1 MEDAPLTTNTTP
13 GGDAVA
19 ARSART
25 AVVPS
30 AAPSSAAP
38 SAPRTLVSTG
48 IGNAAEWY
56 DWAIYATF
64 APFFSKQLFNPAD
77 ATSAILST
85 LAIFAVGFV
94 ARPFGGFVFG
104 WIGDKVGRK
113 TSMTLAVG
121 LASLGSLLIGVAPTF
136 GAVGAMASLVLL
148 VARLIQG
155 LAHGGEL
162 PSSQTYLSEMAPRER
177 RGFWSTL
184 IYFSGTLGIVAGT
197 LMGAVLTS
205 ALSKTQM
212 AEFGWRIP
220 FFVGAAL
227 GLYGLVMR
235 ARMPETE
242 AFEGIAEGTGRE
254 GRAGRPSLWKSVVEH
269 RKQAFQVIGMTVGLT
284 VIYYLWAVVAPTYA
298 STSLK
303 IDAGQALWA
312 GIVAN
317 LVFLAALPFWGRL
330 SDRIGRKPVMI
341 AGAAGS
347 ALLHF
352 PMTWLLHDSAWQL
365 AVSMSVML
373 FFIAAGAA
381 IAPAAY
387 AELFPA
393 HIRTV
398 GVGVPY
404 SICVALFGGTAPYL
418 QTLFTDVVKQPWMFN
433 VYAVALMIVSILV
446 VMTLPETKGKDL
458 SD

>member
-1 MEDAPLTTNTTP
+1 MSANTDST
-13 GGDAVA
+13 
-19 ARSART
+19 RT
-25 AVVPS
+25 AGPAVVVPS
-30 AAPSSAAP
+30 AR
-38 SAPRTLVSTG
+38 RTLVSTG

-64 APFFSKQLFNPAD
+64 APFFSKELFNPAD

-104 WIGDKVGRK
+104 WIGDRLGRK

-121 LASLGSLLIGVAPTF
+121 LASVGSLLIGIAPTF
-136 GAVGAMASLVLL
+136 GAVGAVASLVLL

-197 LMGAVLTS
+197 LMGAVLTGV
-205 ALSKTQM
+205 LSKAQM
-212 AEFGWRIP
+212 AAFGWRIP
-220 FFVGAAL
+220 FIVGAVI

-242 AFEGIAEGTGRE
+242 AFEGIKGEAEAARE
-254 GRAGRPSLWKSVVEH
+254 GRAPSLWKSIVEH

-298 STSLK
+298 ATSLK

-312 GIVAN
+312 GIAAN
-317 LVFLAALPFWGRL
+317 LVFLAALPFWGKL
-330 SDRIGRKPVMI
+330 SDRIGRKPVLIM
-341 AGAAGS
+341 GAAGS

-352 PMTWLLHDSAWQL
+352 PMTWLLRDSAWQL

-404 SICVALFGGTAPYL
+404 SICVAAFGGTAPYL
-418 QTLFTDVVKQPWMFN
+418 QTLFTDVVKQPWLFN
-433 VYAVALMIVSILV
+433 GYAVALIVVSILV
-446 VMTLPETKGKDL
+446 VLGLPETKGKDL
-458 SD
+458 SS

>member
-1 MEDAPLTTNTTP
+1 MSANTDST
-13 GGDAVA
+13 
-19 ARSART
+19 RT
-25 AVVPS
+25 AGPAVVVPS
-30 AAPSSAAP
+30 AR
-38 SAPRTLVSTG
+38 RTLVSTG

-64 APFFSKQLFNPAD
+64 APFFSKELFNPAD

-104 WIGDKVGRK
+104 WIGDKLGRK

-121 LASLGSLLIGVAPTF
+121 LASVGSLLIGIAPTF
-136 GAVGAMASLVLL
+136 GAVGAFASLVLL

-197 LMGAVLTS
+197 LMGAVLTGV
-205 ALSKTQM
+205 LSKAQM
-212 AEFGWRIP
+212 AAFGWRIP
-220 FFVGAAL
+220 FIVGAVI

-242 AFEGIAEGTGRE
+242 AFEGIKEEAEAPGER
-254 GRAGRPSLWKSVVEH
+254 RAPSLWKSIVEH

-298 STSLK
+298 ATSLK

-312 GIVAN
+312 GIAAN
-317 LVFLAALPFWGRL
+317 VVFLAALPFWGKL
-330 SDRIGRKPVMI
+330 SDRIGRKPVLIM
-341 AGAAGS
+341 GAAGS

-352 PMTWLLHDSAWQL
+352 PMTWLLRDSAWQL

-404 SICVALFGGTAPYL
+404 SICVAAFGGTAPYL
-418 QTLFTDVVKQPWMFN
+418 QTLFTDVVKQPWLFN
-433 VYAVALMIVSILV
+433 GYAVALIVVSILV
-446 VMTLPETKGKDL
+446 VLGLPETKGKDL
-458 SD
+458 SS

>member
-1 MEDAPLTTNTTP
+1 M
-13 GGDAVA
+13 
-19 ARSART
+19 SANPDSTRT
-25 AVVPS
+25 AGPAVVVPS
-30 AAPSSAAP
+30 AR
-38 SAPRTLVSTG
+38 RTLVSTG

-64 APFFSKQLFNPAD
+64 APFFSKELFNPAD

-104 WIGDKVGRK
+104 WIGDRLGRK

-121 LASLGSLLIGVAPTF
+121 LASVGSLLIGIAPTF
-136 GAVGAMASLVLL
+136 GAVGALASLVLL

-197 LMGAVLTS
+197 LMGAVLTGV
-205 ALSKTQM
+205 LSKAQM
-212 AEFGWRIP
+212 AAFGWRIP
-220 FFVGAAL
+220 FIVGAVI

-242 AFEGIAEGTGRE
+242 AFEGIKEEAEAPGER
-254 GRAGRPSLWKSVVEH
+254 RAPSLWKSIVEH

-298 STSLK
+298 ATSLK

-312 GIVAN
+312 GIAAN
-317 LVFLAALPFWGRL
+317 LVFLAALPFWGKL
-330 SDRIGRKPVMI
+330 SDRIGRKPVLIM
-341 AGAAGS
+341 GAAGS

-404 SICVALFGGTAPYL
+404 SICVAAFGGTAPYL
-418 QTLFTDVVKQPWMFN
+418 QTLFTDVVKQPWLFN
-433 VYAVALMIVSILV
+433 GYAVALIVVSILV
-446 VMTLPETKGKDL
+446 VLGLPETKGKDL
-458 SD
+458 SS